1 LIDITEFYPQWPQ
14 SGSGE
19 SSKTGATC
27 HRQSGFAMKDRR
39 TLVRHKTFIKGRIY
53 FNNGLSSMDCIVRDL
68 TEGGSRL
75 EVSETVALP
84 DVFELYLPNKDEY
97 FHARVEWRK
106 ANSLGIRA
114 SEQAGAPG
122 GEHGDSQASF
132 GDRVAKLEREVAS
145 LKKRLDSQ
153 HEL

>member
-1 LIDITEFYPQWPQ
+1 M
-14 SGSGE
+14 GSGE
-19 SSKTGATC
+19 SSKQGATC
-27 HRQSGFAMKDRR
+27 RRESGFAMKDRR
-39 TLVRHKTFIKGRIY
+39 TLLRHKTFIKGRIF

-75 EVSETVALP
+75 EVSETIALP

-97 FHARVEWRK
+97 FHAKVEWRK
-106 ANSLGIRA
+106 GDSLGISWA
-114 SEQAGAPG
+114 SEQPAAPG

-132 GDRVAKLEREVAS
+132 GDRLSKLEREVAS
-145 LKKRLDSQ
+145 LKKRLDSR

>member
-1 LIDITEFYPQWPQ
+1 
-14 SGSGE
+14 
-19 SSKTGATC
+19 
-27 HRQSGFAMKDRR
+27 MKDRR
-39 TLVRHKTFIKGRIY
+39 RLVRHKMFIKGRIF

-75 EVSETVALP
+75 EVSEAVALP

-97 FHARVEWRK
+97 FHAKVAWRK
-106 ANSLGIRA
+106 ANSLGISWA
-114 SEQAGAPG
+114 SEQPAAPG

-132 GDRVAKLEREVAS
+132 ADRLAKLEREVAS
-145 LKKRLDSQ
+145 LKKRLDGR